1 MSGRIRLSWPLK
13 RNWIWIRFI
22 GINSGSARG
31 KVPSMAYCRS
41 ASQQDTGRKK
51 GVICVMMCIDVK
63 NTFNT
68 LRWEVILKEAKH
80 SSLSY
85 KLTRVLANYLKDW
98 VVVLDNPS
106 GLIKRKIFAGVS
118 QVSVVGPL
126 LWNLVYDGL
135 LARFG
140 NRINLRVRIRVYR

>member
-1 MSGRIRLSWPLK
+1 
-13 RNWIWIRFI
+13 
-22 GINSGSARG
+22 
-31 KVPSMAYCRS
+31 MAYCRS

-85 KLTRVLANYLKDW
+85 KLTRVLANYLKD
-98 VVVLDNPS
+98 
-106 GLIKRKIFAGVS
+106 
-118 QVSVVGPL
+118 
-126 LWNLVYDGL
+126 
-135 LARFG
+135 
-140 NRINLRVRIRVYR
+140 